1 METVD
6 YQMNR
11 NQKKRQTRKKRQ
23 EKMKSFTVK
32 MKSQKRVTVDEL

>member
-11 NQKKRQTRKKRQ
+11 NQKKRQKRKKRQ